1 MLANAVCYGAIS
13 GGLSAVAFTWLMSVL
28 AFAGCRLMLNLHAL
42 GAPAAQTPYT
52 TREREADRS
61 LHGTFLDFV
70 HSDRGLSGGAST
82 DTTTECAEE
91 VGAYVLKDL
100 GRGGKDRKRE
110 GKSLGVCSDMEKVNP
125 WKGKGKGKM
134 SSLSTTPTTG
144 PGRDGYRRSPLS
156 TLSIDFASFGG
167 TVSSSSGAG
176 SSTFD
181 SGEAR
186 GLGYGNEV
194 YPTTRAIESQNL
206 ESHVIASVSAPR
218 EEPTSPGTP
227 LSSDL
232 LMFEWH
238 DSAVVRPSS
247 LSSTLSTACH

>member
-13 GGLSAVAFTWLMSVL
+13 GGLSAVAFTWLMSIL

-61 LHGTFLDFV
+61 LHDTFLDFGR
-70 HSDRGLSGGAST
+70 SDRILSGEVST
-82 DTTTECAEE
+82 VTESGKE

-100 GRGGKDRKRE
+100 GCGGKDRKRE
-110 GKSLGVCSDMEKVNP
+110 GKSLGVCSDMEKINP
-125 WKGKGKGKM
+125 SKGKGKGKM
-134 SSLSTTPTTG
+134 PSLSTTPTTG
-144 PGRDGYRRSPLS
+144 PGRDDYRQSPLS
-156 TLSIDFASFGG
+156 TLSIDFASFDG
-167 TVSSSSGAG
+167 TGSSSSGAG

-181 SGEAR
+181 SGESH
-186 GLGYGNEV
+186 GLGYWSKV
-194 YPTTRAIESQNL
+194 YPSTRAIEAQNL
-206 ESHVIASVSAPR
+206 ESRAIVSVRAPR

-227 LSSDL
+227 LSSDP

-238 DSAVVRPSS
+238 DSAVVRPPS
-247 LSSTLSTACH
+247 LSSTLSTACP

>member
-13 GGLSAVAFTWLMSVL
+13 GGLSAVAFTWLMSIL

-61 LHGTFLDFV
+61 LHDTFLDFGR
-70 HSDRGLSGGAST
+70 SDRILSGEVST
-82 DTTTECAEE
+82 VTESGKE

-100 GRGGKDRKRE
+100 GCGGKDRKRE
-110 GKSLGVCSDMEKVNP
+110 GKSLGVCSDMEKINP
-125 WKGKGKGKM
+125 SEGKGKGKM
-134 SSLSTTPTTG
+134 PSLSTTPTTG
-144 PGRDGYRRSPLS
+144 PGRDDYRQSPLS

-167 TVSSSSGAG
+167 TGSSSSGAG

-181 SGEAR
+181 SGESH
-186 GLGYGNEV
+186 GWGYWSNV
-194 YPTTRAIESQNL
+194 YPSTRAIEAQNL
-206 ESHVIASVSAPR
+206 ESRVIVSVRAPR

-227 LSSDL
+227 LSSDPF
-232 LMFEWH
+232 MFEWH
-238 DSAVVRPSS
+238 DSAVVRPPS
-247 LSSTLSTACH
+247 LSSTLSTACP

>member
-82 DTTTECAEE
+82 DTTTEYAEE

-134 SSLSTTPTTG
+134 PSPTATATG
-144 PGRDGYRRSPLS
+144 PGRDDYRRSPLS

-167 TVSSSSGAG
+167 IGSSSSSAG

-181 SGEAR
+181 SGESH
-186 GLGYGNEV
+186 GWGYGSEV
-194 YPTTRAIESQNL
+194 YPSTRAIEAQIL
-206 ESHVIASVSAPR
+206 ESRVIASVSAPK
-218 EEPTSPGTP
+218 EESTSPGTP
-227 LSSDL
+227 HSSYP

-238 DSAVVRPSS
+238 DSAVLLPPS
-247 LSSTLSTACH
+247 LSSTLSTACP

>member
-13 GGLSAVAFTWLMSVL
+13 GGLSAVAFTWLMSIL

-82 DTTTECAEE
+82 ATECVEE
-91 VGAYVLKDL
+91 GEAYILKDL
-100 GRGGKDRKRE
+100 ERGGIDRRRE
-110 GKSLGVCSDMEKVNP
+110 GKCLAMLGQEKVNHRN
-125 WKGKGKGKM
+125 GKGKGKM
-134 SSLSTTPTTG
+134 PSPTTTATG
-144 PGRDGYRRSPLS
+144 PGRDDYRRSPLS

-167 TVSSSSGAG
+167 TGSSSSGAG

-181 SGEAR
+181 SGESHGWR
-186 GLGYGNEV
+186 YWSEV
-194 YPTTRAIESQNL
+194 YPSNRAIEAQNL
-206 ESHVIASVSAPR
+206 ESRVIASVRAPR

-227 LSSDL
+227 LSSDP

-238 DSAVVRPSS
+238 DSAVVRPPS
-247 LSSTLSTACH
+247 LSSTLSTACP

>member
-13 GGLSAVAFTWLMSVL
+13 GGLSAVAFTWLMSIL

-61 LHGTFLDFV
+61 LHDTFLDFGR
-70 HSDRGLSGGAST
+70 SDRVLSGEVST
-82 DTTTECAEE
+82 VTENGEE
-91 VGAYVLKDL
+91 GGVAYVLKDL
-100 GRGGKDRKRE
+100 GRGGKGGKRE

-134 SSLSTTPTTG
+134 HSLSTTPTTE

-194 YPTTRAIESQNL
+194 YPSTRAIEAQNL
-206 ESHVIASVSAPR
+206 ESRVIASVSAPR

-227 LSSDL
+227 LSSDP

-238 DSAVVRPSS
+238 DSAVVRPPS
-247 LSSTLSTACH
+247 LSSTLSTACP